1 MTLIEL
7 MLVNGS
13 IRRYKVHRRF
23 WVFMAAGL
31 MLVGW
36 VIGKIPIPDHLTTSI
51 YWQAVIYGG

>member
-7 MLVNGS
+7 MLANGS

-23 WVFMAAGL
+23 WFFMAAGL
-31 MLVGW
+31 MLAGW

-51 YWQAVIYGG
+51 YWQGVI